1 MMFPEG
7 RGLYPGHPDL
17 GDHIRFF
24 NLDSG
29 AFVRARL
36 PLFED
41 HSVLD
46 SINGLLLLQRDDDT
60 AIRLLNPF
68 THDIVDFPPLNTLA
82 TVLGL
87 QSLRSVSTSAT
98 FLPQGITVMLVFNNS
113 VYAAVATPQ
122 DEQWTMVSWMAPIP
136 QSYGPVQIQDRLY
149 MASNVLIY
157 GSDTNIYEMG
167 AHLLDGPKLITVC
180 PREKFYSPLYL
191 VEYDSEIIVVGYT
204 NAYSSS
210 LVAYKLTD
218 IVMGVFTTPL
228 TSIGDKTIFLGGGRN
243 LCVSSKALP
252 TAVGDTIVC
261 YRPSNRCFGQF
272 HLGSGT
278 WSQPFD
284 ECSLN
289 GISMVLG
296 ALSVMY

>member
-191 VEYDSEIIVVGYT
+191 VEYDSEIIVVSDT
-204 NAYSSS
+204 
-210 LVAYKLTD
+210 LTR
-218 IVMGVFTTPL
+218 IHRALWL
-228 TSIGDKTIFLGGGRN
+228 TSSRIL
-243 LCVSSKALP
+243 S
-252 TAVGDTIVC
+252 
-261 YRPSNRCFGQF
+261 
-272 HLGSGT
+272 
-278 WSQPFD
+278 W
-284 ECSLN
+284 ECSL
-289 GISMVLG
+289 L
-296 ALSVMY
+296 L

>member
-1 MMFPEG
+1 MPERTSRSATQDCKQPSPSEPPWASLQHDLVRLVASRLLAQDWFDYVGFRCVCAQWRSATDCPRGRGVADVRFHPRRWMMFPEG

-87 QSLRSVSTSAT
+87 QSLRYTT
-98 FLPQGITVMLVFNNS
+98 GI
-113 VYAAVATPQ
+113 AVDA
-122 DEQWTMVSWMAPIP
+122 
-136 QSYGPVQIQDRLY
+136 
-149 MASNVLIY
+149 
-157 GSDTNIYEMG
+157 
-167 AHLLDGPKLITVC
+167 DGL
-180 PREKFYSPLYL
+180 
-191 VEYDSEIIVVGYT
+191 
-204 NAYSSS
+204 
-210 LVAYKLTD
+210 
-218 IVMGVFTTPL
+218 
-228 TSIGDKTIFLGGGRN
+228 
-243 LCVSSKALP
+243 
-252 TAVGDTIVC
+252 
-261 YRPSNRCFGQF
+261 RPS
-272 HLGSGT
+272 
-278 WSQPFD
+278 
-284 ECSLN
+284 
-289 GISMVLG
+289 
-296 ALSVMY
+296 A